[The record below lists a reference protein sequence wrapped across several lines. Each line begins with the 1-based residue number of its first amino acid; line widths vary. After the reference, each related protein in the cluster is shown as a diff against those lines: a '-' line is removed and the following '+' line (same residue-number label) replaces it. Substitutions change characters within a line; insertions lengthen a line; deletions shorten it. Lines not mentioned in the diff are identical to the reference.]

1 MIVAQPKQINSRI
14 SQLLIFTLLLVTFI
28 LPINKIVTPEAQAV
42 CSNTNFNDI
51 SASEWQS
58 ITDRSGRAF
67 SDRENIGST
76 EFTPY
81 KDQLDIS
88 DLGGSPFSWY
98 SAGPDCSVFFR
109 MRLVAEPSSGSN
121 LYNGIWVVALGK
133 VVNGVSKTL
142 AWVGVDGPQGG
153 KKVLH
158 IFTIRLHALKSMM
171 FKLQART

>member
-1 MIVAQPKQINSRI
+1 MSNFLTYRRLSYSYRRI
-14 SQLLIFTLLLVTFI
+14 SILAILILFASIFTFPISQVT
-28 LPINKIVTPEAQAV
+28 TPKAAAA

-51 SASEWQS
+51 SESEWQS
-58 ITDRSGRAF
+58 IRDKNARTF
-67 SDRENIGST
+67 SDRENIGTS

-81 KDQLDIS
+81 KNQLDIS

-98 SAGPDCSVFFR
+98 SAGADCSVFFR
-109 MRLVAEPSSGSN
+109 MRVLAEPKSGSN

-153 KKVLH
+153 KKVQH
-158 IFTIRLHALKSMM
+158 IFTT
-171 FKLQART
+171 Q